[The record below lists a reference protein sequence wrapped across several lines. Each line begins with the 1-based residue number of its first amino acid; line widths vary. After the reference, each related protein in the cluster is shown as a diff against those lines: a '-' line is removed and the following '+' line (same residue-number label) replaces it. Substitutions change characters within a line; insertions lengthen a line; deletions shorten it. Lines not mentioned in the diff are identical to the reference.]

1 MVCRAQPS
9 VCAALV
15 YPLFSIS
22 PGFNLV
28 YAQYMEGYADLPTP
42 SMGADWS
49 YARLRQAQG
58 PLAVFNNRT
67 SADNPPHPKFH
78 NNRAYDLVIFCEAF
92 SFVKD
97 RNILRPLLDTQRLF
111 RPADGVIEFLETCTR
126 SYATEAKRAQ
136 AMRGP
141 LSKLLRRELGT
152 RSVRKVYRGTKR
164 DREGEEKDVDIK
176 GAEADGVIEHEVLCD
191 KQSRMVVLLV
201 QENKNEQ
208 GSGGAD
214 PTLQAALTY
223 EKIILEVSPCLL
235 FPPRQCLTWTTGHL
249 SVLPRI
255 LLLPRLPA
263 CDLRPL
269 ADHPGCCLY
278 ERDRSPELIGGHL
291 HRARRIS

>member
-141 LSKLLRRELGT
+141 LSKLLRRELGIRLGMGHPWVNPHPIHGFSSLKT
-152 RSVRKVYRGTKR
+152 LIHTHMGLGTILPISMGQTPYGMGNPWKPIHTALPVHHLISLQPHIARLSFLVY
-164 DREGEEKDVDIK
+164 
-176 GAEADGVIEHEVLCD
+176 
-191 KQSRMVVLLV
+191 SLV
-201 QENKNEQ
+201 HAP
-208 GSGGAD
+208 G
-214 PTLQAALTY
+214 
-223 EKIILEVSPCLL
+223 
-235 FPPRQCLTWTTGHL
+235 QC
-249 SVLPRI
+249 V
-255 LLLPRLPA
+255 
-263 CDLRPL
+263 
-269 ADHPGCCLY
+269 
-278 ERDRSPELIGGHL
+278 
-291 HRARRIS
+291 